1 MEDEQYNVVS
11 DIMVGIDQTQI
22 QSGSVLSGAECQLAT
37 LLTSSSEIVGRSQAV
52 DSESLT
58 FQKL

>member
-11 DIMVGIDQTQI
+11 DIIVGIDQTQI

-37 LLTSSSEIVGRSQAV
+37 LLTSEIVGRSQAG
-52 DSESLT
+52 DSKSLT

>member
-22 QSGSVLSGAECQLAT
+22 QSGSVLSGAECQFAT
-37 LLTSSSEIVGRSQAV
+37 LLISEIVGRSQAV
-52 DSESLT
+52 DSKSLT